1 MRVLL
6 QPRKAPITAD
16 EITQFTYNMIG
27 GCLQLR
33 SKSSVNFVL
42 FGEKIGNIKF
52 KTSNFIDRLI

>member
-33 SKSSVNFVL
+33 SKSSVNLMLVDQKL
-42 FGEKIGNIKF
+42 RF
-52 KTSNFIDRLI
+52 KTSTFIEGLI

>member
-33 SKSSVNFVL
+33 SKSSVNLMLVGQKFR
-42 FGEKIGNIKF
+42 F
-52 KTSNFIDRLI
+52 KTSTFIEGLI

>member
-33 SKSSVNFVL
+33 SKSSVNLMLV
-42 FGEKIGNIKF
+42 GQKF
-52 KTSNFIDRLI
+52 RFITSNSIEGLI